1 MRFHTGCIIL
11 LAVLLS
17 SHAFGQ
23 TVSIKIETHKR
34 DIVLGEPL
42 YVVVY
47 VYNKGQQPVGI
58 LYGNGPSYDLGQ
70 GWAQIMIAKD
80 DDEFHAW
87 SDQLRP
93 LEKVAALELKPGQVL
108 TNEFIVLYQQQDG
121 EAGEFAFPTPGDYR
135 VTVRY
140 LLRTGDTVQAE
151 PARIKVHEP
160 VGLDV
165 EAWAELKRDQSYGV
179 IIQTPWDTRVTSSA
193 CDGLVETYGRVRRS
207 VYAQYLAL
215 SIGRHAVYARDGEH
229 KEAHEFMRSA
239 ETESDNA
246 FVKKKALRT
255 KSSLS
260 NPVP

>member
-1 MRFHTGCIIL
+1 MRFHTGYIVM

-17 SHAFGQ
+17 SHVFGQ

-42 YVVVY
+42 YVVVCIDN
-47 VYNKGQQPVGI
+47 VGQQPVSI

-70 GWAQIMIAKD
+70 GWAQIMIAKS
-80 DDEFHAW
+80 DDEFHTW

-93 LEKVAALELKPGQVL
+93 LEKVAALELKAGQVL

-121 EAGEFAFPTPGDYR
+121 EAGGFAFPTPGDYR
-135 VTVRY
+135 VTVQCS
-140 LLRTGDTVQAE
+140 LRSGETVQAE
-151 PARIKVHEP
+151 PASIKVHEP
-160 VGLDV
+160 VGLV
-165 EAWAELKRDQSYGV
+165 AEAWAELKRDRSYGL

-193 CDGLVETYGRVRRS
+193 RDGLVETYGRARRT

-215 SIGRHAVYARDGEH
+215 SIGRHSVYARDGEQ
-229 KEAHEFMRSA
+229 KEARDFLRSA

-246 FVKKKALRT
+246 FVKKKALRA
-255 KSSLS
+255 KSSL
-260 NPVP
+260 